1 MLERFRAKPFTGT
14 DLANVKNVLLPGF
27 DALHAYPD
35 GLAVEAALEQA
46 HAGGA
51 KPKRDIPSLP
61 VTNSR
66 IRRNSNGDVLLT

>member
-51 KPKRDIPSLP
+51 KSKRDISSP

-66 IRRNSNGDVLLT
+66 IRRNRAGDVLLN